1 MIYGGFQLFVAAL
14 NHDHYAV
21 SLGRVLRKCPML
33 LLMRQ
38 KSLNILVSASA
49 VANVTANPLGRA
61 TPLNGA
67 SRTSLL
73 KNDKIVE
80 FLV

>member
-1 MIYGGFQLFVAAL
+1 MSDVAFDATKKSE
-14 NHDHYAV
+14 HIGVGV
-21 SLGRVLRKCPML
+21 SRGECD
-33 LLMRQ
+33 
-38 KSLNILVSASA
+38 S
-49 VANVTANPLGRA
+49 ANPLGRA
-61 TPLNGA
+61 RPLNGA